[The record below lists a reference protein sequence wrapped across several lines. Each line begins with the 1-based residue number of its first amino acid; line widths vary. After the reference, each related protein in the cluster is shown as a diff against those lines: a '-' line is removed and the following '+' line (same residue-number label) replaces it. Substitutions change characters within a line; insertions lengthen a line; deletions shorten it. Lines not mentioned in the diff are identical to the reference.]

1 MKAIRVHQFGGP
13 EVLQF
18 EDVPVPQPSAGQIL
32 VRIYAA
38 GINPVDTYIRSGS
51 YAAKPT
57 LPYTPGKDA
66 AGVVD
71 TVGKGVKNFKPGDR
85 VYLAGTLTGAY
96 AEYALAESSQVHP
109 LPEKISFTQGAAVN
123 IPYGTAYHAL
133 IQRAKAVA
141 GETVLIHG
149 ATGGVGLAAVQ
160 IARAAGLT
168 IIGTGG
174 TDAGRVVVL
183 EQGAHHVLDHRA
195 RGYLQQI
202 EDLTGGH
209 GVDVIVEMLANINL
223 GKDLTVLAQGGR
235 VAVVG
240 SRGPVEINP
249 RDAMS
254 RDAAILGVMF
264 GNGSAK
270 ELAGVYAALNAGLE
284 NGTLR
289 PVVGKEFPLAEAAAG
304 HKAVMEPGALG
315 KIVLRA

>member
-13 EVLQF
+13 EVLQL
-18 EDVPVPQPSAGQIL
+18 EEVPQLRPAAGQIL

-38 GINPVDTYIRSGS
+38 GINPVDTYIRSGK
-51 YAAKPT
+51 YVAKPP
-57 LPYTPGKDA
+57 PYTPGKDA

-71 TVGKGVKNFKPGDR
+71 SLGDGVKNFKPGDR

-96 AEYALAESSQVHP
+96 AEYALAETSQVYA
-109 LPEKISFTQGAAVN
+109 LPERVSFAQGAAIN
-123 IPYGTAYHAL
+123 IPYGTAYRAL

-168 IIGTGG
+168 VIGTGG
-174 TDAGRVVVL
+174 TDAGRVVVF

-195 RGYLQQI
+195 AGYLQQVK
-202 EDLTGGH
+202 DLTDGR
-209 GVDVIVEMLANINL
+209 GVDVILEMLANVNL
-223 GKDLTVLAQGGR
+223 GNDLTALAQGGR
-235 VAVVG
+235 VAVIG

-264 GNGSAK
+264 GNGSAQ
-270 ELAGVYAALNAGLE
+270 ELAGVYSALNAGLE

-289 PVVGKEFPLAEAAAG
+289 PVIGKELPLAEAAAG
-304 HKAVMEPGALG
+304 HKAIMEPGAIG
-315 KIVLRA
+315 KIVLLA